1 MTHSYILQSLI
12 CSLEIKRAARENSP
26 NLKDLLAS
34 ISGQDILPSCFKE
47 ALWEASSCGHVDAI
61 CSLVVAGGK
70 MPLYLKDC
78 IIQALRLD
86 FCEAAATLLMCY
98 AAKHDKRLLLK
109 YLMGGETSRE
119 EGEQAILELPC
130 PSVSRNTMA
139 GIRYRIFFILWNWR
153 HFSSYSVYH
162 CGDWLF
168 SLVSFVC
175 DVSVLIYR
183 IFHEKFARTAF
194 TLDLLHVAEIP
205 FWILEGPIAVRFVWR
220 AQLQPSIYQ

>member
-61 CSLVVAGGK
+61 CSLVVAGAK

-78 IIQALRLD
+78 IIHALRLD

-130 PSVSRNTMA
+130 PSVPRNTMA

-168 SLVSFVC
+168 PLFPLC
-175 DVSVLIYR
+175 VL
-183 IFHEKFARTAF
+183 
-194 TLDLLHVAEIP
+194 
-205 FWILEGPIAVRFVWR
+205 
-220 AQLQPSIYQ
+220 YQY

>member
-47 ALWEASSCGHVDAI
+47 ALLEASSCGHVDAI
-61 CSLVVAGGK
+61 CSLVVAGAK

-98 AAKHDKRLLLK
+98 AAKHDKRRLLK
-109 YLMGGETSRE
+109 YLMDGETSRE

-130 PSVSRNTMA
+130 PSVPRNTMA
-139 GIRYRIFFILWNWR
+139 GIRYRIFLLWN
-153 HFSSYSVYH
+153 
-162 CGDWLF
+162 
-168 SLVSFVC
+168 
-175 DVSVLIYR
+175 
-183 IFHEKFARTAF
+183 
-194 TLDLLHVAEIP
+194 
-205 FWILEGPIAVRFVWR
+205 
-220 AQLQPSIYQ
+220 

>member
-130 PSVSRNTMA
+130 PSVPRNTMA
-139 GIRYRIFFILWNWR
+139 GIRYRTFFLLWN
-153 HFSSYSVYH
+153 
-162 CGDWLF
+162 
-168 SLVSFVC
+168 
-175 DVSVLIYR
+175 
-183 IFHEKFARTAF
+183 
-194 TLDLLHVAEIP
+194 
-205 FWILEGPIAVRFVWR
+205 
-220 AQLQPSIYQ
+220 

>member
-1 MTHSYILQSLI
+1 MQSFI

-34 ISGQDILPSCFKE
+34 ISGQDILPSGYKE
-47 ALWEASSCGHVDAI
+47 ALLEASSYGHVDAI
-61 CSLVVAGGK
+61 CSLVIAGAK

-98 AAKHDKRLLLK
+98 AAKHDKRRLLK
-109 YLMGGETSRE
+109 YLMGDETSRE
-119 EGEQAILELPC
+119 EGEQAILELAY
-130 PSVSRNTMA
+130 PSVPHNTMA
-139 GIRYRIFFILWNWR
+139 GIRYRIFFFPLELTSFFKLQCISLWETD
-153 HFSSYSVYH
+153 F
-162 CGDWLF
+162 F

-175 DVSVLIYR
+175 DVSVLICR

-194 TLDLLHVAEIP
+194 TLESLYVAEIL
-205 FWILEGPIAVRFVWR
+205 F
-220 AQLQPSIYQ
+220 